1 MGLYSILTPI
11 MVECTEQVVNTDKHG
26 RLRVS
31 RKLGWSR
38 VGLCNA
44 TALATSV
51 YPKHPSSFACRD
63 VGFDGLAWF
72 RSCLYW

>member
-1 MGLYSILTPI
+1 VGLYSILTPI
-11 MVECTEQVVNTDKHG
+11 MVECTEQVVNMDKNR

-31 RKLGWSR
+31 RRLGWSR
-38 VGLCNA
+38 VALCHA

-51 YPKHPSSFACRD
+51 YPKHPSTFTLDS
-63 VGFDGLAWF
+63 VEFDGLALF